1 MKTVSSILTLLF
13 CLVLTSISYAAGP
26 ILLPAWQT
34 DSVFEQPESVVLDKK
49 RNILYVSNVNGNPND
64 VDGNGYISQLG
75 LDGKIIA
82 QQWIDGLNG
91 PKGMAIVGD
100 VLYVA
105 DINELVAIDLAS
117 NKISQRYLAKDA
129 KFLNDV
135 AADQAGNV
143 YVSDMLTNTI
153 YRLSNNTFGS
163 WINDQQLE
171 FPNGLLVEG
180 DNLILGSWGVMTD
193 GFATTVPGHLKTI
206 SIATKAINSLGDA
219 TPIGNLDGVES
230 DGEGN
235 YFVTDWMV
243 GKLLHITPA
252 GISTTLLS
260 LTQGSADHTVLADQN
275 LVIIPMMLSGNVI
288 AYEIKK

>member
-1 MKTVSSILTLLF
+1 MKTVSTILTLLF
-13 CLVLTSISYAAGP
+13 SSFLTSISYAADP

-34 DSVFEQPESVVLDKK
+34 DTVFEQPESVVLDKK

-64 VDGNGYISQLG
+64 VDANGYISQLG
-75 LDGKIIA
+75 LDGKVIT
-82 QQWIDGLNG
+82 QHWIDGLNG

-100 VLYVA
+100 ILYVA

-117 NKISQRYLAKDA
+117 NKISQRYVAKDA

-153 YRLSNNTFGS
+153 YRLSNNTFAS

-193 GFATTVPGHLKTI
+193 GFATAIPGHLKTI
-206 SIATKAINSLGDA
+206 AISTKAITSLGDA
-219 TPIGNLDGVES
+219 TPVGNLDGVEA

-275 LVIIPMMLSGNVI
+275 LIIIPMMLSGNVI

>member
-82 QQWIDGLNG
+82 QHWIDGFNG

-117 NKISQRYLAKDA
+117 NKISQRYVAKDA

-193 GFATTVPGHLKTI
+193 GFATTIPGHLKTI
-206 SIATKAINSLGDA
+206 SIATKAISSLGDGTA
-219 TPIGNLDGVES
+219 VGNLDGVES